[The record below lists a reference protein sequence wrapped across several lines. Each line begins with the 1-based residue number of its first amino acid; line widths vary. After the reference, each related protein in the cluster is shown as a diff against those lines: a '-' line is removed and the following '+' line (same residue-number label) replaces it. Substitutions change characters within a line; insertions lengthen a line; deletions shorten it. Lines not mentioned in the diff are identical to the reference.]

1 MQTENVALRG
11 AQAGPAGAL
20 GGGNPALWPTG
31 VRGGA
36 GGVGSGDS
44 SLAPPSSAP
53 LRRDRQ
59 AFSMYEPGMAAPK
72 ALGPALDSLS
82 SHLQP
87 LSSSVSVSG
96 SPDPW
101 TLTCLTS
108 VLTVSLPVSFCLG
121 SLPLLPGQLML
132 TPVFLCLW
140 LINTAHCSLL
150 PPHGHTSAQ
159 SALPLLE
166 ITSDVCYLKRKKAVR
181 SWSGA
186 WTAFFGNWRNVVY
199 PFFRNW
205 PMVSLPSEAMANM
218 PREAVSRWACL
229 VLNCWLS

>member
-1 MQTENVALRG
+1 MQTENVALKG

-20 GGGNPALWPTG
+20 GGGNPALWPMG

-59 AFSMYEPGMAAPK
+59 AFSMYEPGTAAPK

-82 SHLQP
+82 GHLQP

-101 TLTCLTS
+101 SLTFLTS
-108 VLTVSLPVSFCLG
+108 MLTASHPISFCLG
-121 SLPLLPGQLML
+121 SLPLLPGQPMF
-132 TPVFLCLW
+132 TPVFVCLW
-140 LINTAHCSLL
+140 LIWLTLHTAFYCHLMVTHQHTLHFLHWKLL
-150 PPHGHTSAQ
+150 QMMYVAG
-159 SALPLLE
+159 
-166 ITSDVCYLKRKKAVR
+166 KKKAIR

-186 WTAFFGNWRNVVY
+186 WTAFF
-199 PFFRNW
+199 FF
-205 PMVSLPSEAMANM
+205 VC
-218 PREAVSRWACL
+218 V
-229 VLNCWLS
+229 